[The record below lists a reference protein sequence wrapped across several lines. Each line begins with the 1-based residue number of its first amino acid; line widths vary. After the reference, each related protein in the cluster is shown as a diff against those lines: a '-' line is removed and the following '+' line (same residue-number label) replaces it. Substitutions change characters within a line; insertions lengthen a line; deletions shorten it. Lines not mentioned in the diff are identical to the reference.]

1 MEFKIKLL
9 QFNITALCLTDFVI
23 DKFWVRIFTVN
34 NFLVTFL
41 WPPIIWWEK
50 NNDLILS
57 NIVSVFYTHFHSFII
72 KWMKYTSWVKKYIF
86 FYAAVPFCV
95 PDLNILS
102 STHLDK
108 ILTGLIWKFLFLNPF
123 LTLLDLKS
131 WTYLLLRNLVL
142 HLGVMKMYLQSRQ
155 LKAEAKCPES
165 RRELIFRF
173 KVKITALFSQPDIV
187 SHFSPCCLLPNMG
200 SPVTWDPVP
209 LGLHSEPILFA
220 NLSRNHT
227 HFFCVGILSF
237 QWIEY
242 SLPCSLVAAKADV
255 K

>member
-1 MEFKIKLL
+1 MYLFFTL
-9 QFNITALCLTDFVI
+9 
-23 DKFWVRIFTVN
+23 IF
-34 NFLVTFL
+34 
-41 WPPIIWWEK
+41 IHS
-50 NNDLILS
+50 LS
-57 NIVSVFYTHFHSFII
+57 NEWNIHLE
-72 KWMKYTSWVKKYIF
+72 WKKYIF
-86 FYAAVPFCV
+86 FYAAVSFYV

-173 KVKITALFSQPDIV
+173 NVKITALCSQPDIV

-200 SPVTWDPVP
+200 SPVCHMASCATW
-209 LGLHSEPILFA
+209 IA
-220 NLSRNHT
+220 QWT
-227 HFFCVGILSF
+227 HFVC
-237 QWIEY
+237 
-242 SLPCSLVAAKADV
+242 
-255 K
+255 